1 MIMNKYQE
9 LYLWL
14 NKLELNLKR
23 AIRDGFLNGWSKIQ
37 VTAVTNKIIGF
48 TCDER

>member
-1 MIMNKYQE
+1 MNKYQE

-23 AIRDGFLNGWSKIQ
+23 AIRDGFLKWL
-37 VTAVTNKIIGF
+37 V
-48 TCDER
+48 